1 MGLLRNLQERRK
13 GTGQK
18 EVPWQ
23 NVRKERALRILAVRL
38 WHLKFFSCPHS
49 SQRGPQ
55 GFRGEELL
63 SPGRTAVKPELS
75 S

>member
-1 MGLLRNLQERRK
+1 MRKK
-13 GTGQK
+13 GTHPK
-18 EVPWQ
+18 EVPWE
-23 NVRKERALRILAVRL
+23 NEGEDFEDLSRLAVASEIL
-38 WHLKFFSCPHS
+38 SCPHS
-49 SQRGPQ
+49 SQLGPQ

>member
-13 GTGQK
+13 DTGQK

-38 WHLKFFSCPHS
+38 WHLRFFSCPHS
-49 SQRGPQ
+49 SQRGP
-55 GFRGEELL
+55 
-63 SPGRTAVKPELS
+63 
-75 S
+75 